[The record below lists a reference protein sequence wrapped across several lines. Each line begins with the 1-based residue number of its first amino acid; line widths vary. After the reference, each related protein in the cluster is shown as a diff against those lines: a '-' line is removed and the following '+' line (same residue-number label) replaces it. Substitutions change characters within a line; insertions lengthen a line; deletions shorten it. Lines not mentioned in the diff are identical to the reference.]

1 MKKSDIYIC
10 GFMYL
15 FSFFFLYLTL
25 DFPEPAIHYPYFV
38 IGLLLLLTTVRMSH
52 LFRDYRREHKVI
64 NDSAE
69 VFDGFLPKQFWIM
82 FAAFLL
88 FFLLMYLFGFYIASI
103 VYIFICL
110 RFFRIKMKY
119 IFLVLI
125 CMAALIYGT
134 FDVFLNVP
142 LPDGI
147 IMEEFL

>member
-25 DFPEPAIHYPYFV
+25 DFPEPARHYPYFV

-69 VFDGFLPKQFWIM
+69 VFDGFLPKQFWVM

-110 RFFRIKMKY
+110 RFF
-119 IFLVLI
+119 LSLI
-125 CMAALIYGT
+125 HI
-134 FDVFLNVP
+134 
-142 LPDGI
+142 
-147 IMEEFL
+147 

>member
-1 MKKSDIYIC
+1 MKNQIFISADSCI
-10 GFMYL
+10 
-15 FSFFFLYLTL
+15 FSHFLLYLTL
-25 DFPEPAIHYPYFV
+25 DFPEPARHYPYFV

>member
-1 MKKSDIYIC
+1 MTAPK
-10 GFMYL
+10 YL
-15 FSFFFLYLTL
+15 TAFFRNSSGSCLPLSSCSFF
-25 DFPEPAIHYPYFV
+25 
-38 IGLLLLLTTVRMSH
+38 
-52 LFRDYRREHKVI
+52 
-64 NDSAE
+64 
-69 VFDGFLPKQFWIM
+69 
-82 FAAFLL
+82 
-88 FFLLMYLFGFYIASI
+88 LMYLFGFYIASI

>member
-1 MKKSDIYIC
+1 
-10 GFMYL
+10 
-15 FSFFFLYLTL
+15 
-25 DFPEPAIHYPYFV
+25 
-38 IGLLLLLTTVRMSH
+38 MSH

-69 VFDGFLPKQFWIM
+69 VFDGFLPKQFWVM

-119 IFLVLI
+119 IFIVLI
-125 CMAALIYGT
+125 CMTALIYGT

>member
-1 MKKSDIYIC
+1 MKNQIFISADSCIFLI
-10 GFMYL
+10 
-15 FSFFFLYLTL
+15 FFLYLTL
-25 DFPEPAIHYPYFV
+25 DFPEPARHYPYFV

-69 VFDGFLPKQFWIM
+69 VFDGFLPKQFWVM